1 MVAVETLELYLPD
14 ADATSSLGAAM
25 AAVLAPGDTVLL
37 TGDVGAGK
45 THLARSIIQARLR
58 AAGLQIEDVP
68 SPTFTLVQVYED
80 GTGEIWH
87 TDLYRVSNP
96 DELIELG
103 LDEAFETAIVL
114 VEWPDRL
121 QGYPVDNSV
130 DVFLE
135 ASGDGRRASI
145 KADSSFLSRLRA
157 IIEAHD

>member
-1 MVAVETLELYLPD
+1 MVAVETLELDLPD

-157 IIEAHD
+157 IIETHD

>member
-1 MVAVETLELYLPD
+1 MVAVETLELDLPD

-58 AAGLQIEDVP
+58 AAGLQVEDVP

-121 QGYPVDNSV
+121 QGYPVDNSI

>member
-1 MVAVETLELYLPD
+1 MVAVETLELDLPD

-157 IIEAHD
+157 LIEAHD

>member
-1 MVAVETLELYLPD
+1 MVAVETLELDLPD